1 MPSANPFPAK
11 LSNRMNNRLETLP
24 RATVVMR
31 KQEARQPF
39 GLIDL
44 VARRMI
50 NAFPGEPPAPLG
62 RD

>member
-1 MPSANPFPAK
+1 MPSPEPYPAE
-11 LSNRMNNRLETLP
+11 LYNRMSNRLETLP
-24 RATVVMR
+24 RANLAAFE
-31 KQEARQPF
+31 QEARRPF

-50 NAFPGEPPAPLG
+50 NEAPGKPPAPLG